1 VAAACLPVALCRGTW
16 LAALL
21 LGYASHL
28 LADCLTKTGAPLL
41 HPCLHACVLP
51 GPERFRFR
59 SRSVAERV
67 FLVVV
72 LLLLVPAFNLSRAG
86 GVWHALRHWAATPAM
101 AYREYRDA
109 TSETVLEFQG
119 QWQDTRQ
126 PVAGEALILEATPNP
141 ARFVVLFQEQVRV
154 YGEQG
159 DLLPQRSRIRITGRP
174 LQVDT
179 LRVQRTPYAALL
191 GHLPK
196 GVLVTGVL
204 ASPVPYT
211 PGLRGELPRSHHA
224 SVRCDEQ
231 TLALAFAPH
240 ALLAQLHPSRKV
252 DPEQLAQLHRQV
264 QQQELDFLGLQ
275 LQRPPVHYLMLQAAA
290 ARLRARQEELASL
303 QDTTVRYTGV
313 LYLRH
318 VAPAN
323 ATTAPG
329 VAP

>member
-1 VAAACLPVALCRGTW
+1 MALYRGTW
-16 LAALL
+16 LAGLL
-21 LGYASHL
+21 VGYASHL
-28 LADCLTKTGAPLL
+28 LADCLTKAGAPLL
-41 HPCLHACVLP
+41 HPCLQACVLP

-72 LLLLVPAFNLSRAG
+72 LMLLVPAFNLSRAG

-109 TSETVLEFQG
+109 TSETLLEFQG

-126 PVAGEALILEATPNP
+126 PVAGEGLILEADPNP
-141 ARFVVLFQEQVRV
+141 ARFLIAFREGVWL

-159 DLLPQRSRIRITGRP
+159 DLLPQQSRIRITGRP

-179 LRVQRTPYAALL
+179 LRVQRTPHAALL
-191 GHLPK
+191 GQLPK

-204 ASPVPYT
+204 ESPVPYT
-211 PGLRGELPRSHHA
+211 PGWRGELPRSRHQ
-224 SVRCDEQ
+224 SVRCEEQ
-231 TLALAFAPH
+231 ILALAYAPR
-240 ALLAQLHPSRKV
+240 ALLALLHPSRKV
-252 DPEQLAQLHRQV
+252 DPEQLAQLHSQV
-264 QQQELDFLGLQ
+264 EQQELDLLSLQ
-275 LQRPPVHYLMLQAAA
+275 LQRPPVHYLMVQAAA
-290 ARLRARQEELASL
+290 ARLRMRQQELASL

-313 LYLRH
+313 LHLRH

-323 ATTAPG
+323 GTTSPG